1 MLFLSIN
8 ENNTEMHDSSS
19 KTAIANA
26 KLPMLRCGGFNAV
39 FRVISGLPAPC
50 AYGKKLPSMNT

>member
-1 MLFLSIN
+1 
-8 ENNTEMHDSSS
+8 MHDSSS